1 VVTTSASYRIVSA
14 DLTRSLAN
22 TARQPQVARESRNYL
37 ASIEKTK
44 SVDAFIKNDRVYRYA
59 MKAFGLEDMAY
70 AKAFMKKVLTEGV
83 ANPDSFANSLADS
96 RYKEFA
102 KVFDFAALGE
112 STTLFEA
119 TRQGTVDR
127 YVRQAL
133 EEQAGES
140 NEGVRL
146 ALYFARKAPEI
157 TSTMGIL
164 ADKALLQVVQT
175 ALNIPAA
182 AAMQDIDK
190 QAADLAKRLD
200 LADFKD
206 AKKLDRFIT
215 RFTSMWEAS
224 SGATSTTSAL
234 ALSQP
239 LEAGIGASLLASL
252 QNLKLGGN

>member
-119 TRQGTVDR
+119 TRKGR
-127 YVRQAL
+127 R
-133 EEQAGES
+133 S
-140 NEGVRL
+140 RSRR
-146 ALYFARKAPEI
+146 ARATRAYASRS
-157 TSTMGIL
+157 TS
-164 ADKALLQVVQT
+164 
-175 ALNIPAA
+175 PA
-182 AAMQDIDK
+182 
-190 QAADLAKRLD
+190 R
-200 LADFKD
+200 
-206 AKKLDRFIT
+206 RP
-215 RFTSMWEAS
+215 R
-224 SGATSTTSAL
+224 
-234 ALSQP
+234 
-239 LEAGIGASLLASL
+239 
-252 QNLKLGGN
+252 